1 MFRGI
6 SPIALD
12 AKGRMSMPT
21 RYRTRLLEIC
31 QGQLVITIDP
41 DYCLLLYPL
50 PEWEAVEQQL
60 VRLSSTNRKSRAL
73 KRLLLGH
80 AEECSL
86 DANGRLLLP
95 GPLREFAGLDRR
107 VVLVGQGNK
116 FEIWDETIWY
126 RQRDEWIGVQGQD
139 DDDMNTLAF

>member
-1 MFRGI
+1 
-6 SPIALD
+6 
-12 AKGRMSMPT
+12 MPT

-139 DDDMNTLAF
+139 DDDVNTLAF

>member
-139 DDDMNTLAF
+139 DDDVNTLAF